1 MKRAEFRIVASTAYA
16 GKVSMRPLR
25 PSDEGLREALTAAG
39 FQDGERVVLIEERIL
54 KQLLA
59 VQRGDATEAIER

>member
-25 PSDEGLREALTAAG
+25 PSDEGLREALTVAG
-39 FQDGERVVLIEERIL
+39 FQAGDQVVLIEERIL
-54 KQLLA
+54 RQLLA
-59 VQRGDATEAIER
+59 AQRGDPTEAIEQ